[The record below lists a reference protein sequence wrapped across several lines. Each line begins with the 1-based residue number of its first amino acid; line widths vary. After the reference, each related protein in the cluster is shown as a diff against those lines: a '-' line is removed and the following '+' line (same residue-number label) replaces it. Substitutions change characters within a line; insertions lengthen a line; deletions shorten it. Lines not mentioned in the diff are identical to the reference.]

1 MEKLTEIQIKE
12 GNRKLAEFMGY
23 TFYHKGVDIDTS
35 DIGGIY
41 ERFEVFSKVPIM
53 VDEYPEEDQYYFS
66 DFPNPDFKNANNP
79 KWNSDYEFLSW
90 STLNYHDFKYGLRYH
105 SDWNELREVIEHIDS
120 LTSIG
125 NINLKINGLNI
136 FSNIETVFSA
146 CVEFADW
153 CNHIKNDK
161 NEL

>member
-66 DFPNPDFKNANNP
+66 DFPNPDFKNAKEVYLGAILSKGKGYNRSSSQG
-79 KWNSDYEFLSW
+79 KWNKLQGA
-90 STLNYHDFKYGLRYH
+90 ST
-105 SDWNELREVIEHIDS
+105 I
-120 LTSIG
+120 
-125 NINLKINGLNI
+125 
-136 FSNIETVFSA
+136 NIE
-146 CVEFADW
+146 VEY
-153 CNHIKNDK
+153 
-161 NEL
+161 